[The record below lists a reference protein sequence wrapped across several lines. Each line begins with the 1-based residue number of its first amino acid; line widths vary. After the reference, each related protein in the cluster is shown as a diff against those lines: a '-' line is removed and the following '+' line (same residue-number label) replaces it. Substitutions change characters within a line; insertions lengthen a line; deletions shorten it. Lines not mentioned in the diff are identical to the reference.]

1 MPNYLKSSIIRV
13 STSDIFLQA
22 GGGGETFYGVQKEGK
37 TAIPSKPTQVR
48 S

>member
-22 GGGGETFYGVQKEGK
+22 GVGGTFYGGQKEGK
-37 TAIPSKPTQVR
+37 RAIPSKPTQVR